1 MKLGEFWWG
10 GVRVDPAEQQKR
22 LIVQTRPVY
31 PEVARNAGIEGTV
44 SMRVLIGKEGS
55 VEQINAVSGE
65 SSLRAA
71 AMDAVRRWRYR
82 PFVLN
87 GEPVSVVTTVNLE
100 FRLN

>member
-1 MKLGEFWWG
+1 M
-10 GVRVDPAEQQKR
+10 DPAEQQKR

-31 PEVARNAGIEGTV
+31 PEVAHTAGIEGTV
-44 SMRVLIGKEGS
+44 SMRVLIGKEGG
-55 VEQINAVSGE
+55 VEQINVLSGDQA
-65 SSLRAA
+65 LRSA

-82 PFVLN
+82 PFLLD